1 LNLALQKTLAVELG
15 MTDGE
20 VADLEVVSSIIW
32 AACCVAGG
40 LISDRVGHLKS
51 LAVFLVL
58 MSIPTL
64 WLGFEMERQGYIMP
78 VEIVQTETATEVVE
92 PAGRNDQEADEMVT
106 QETVS
111 IETETVSVPEKEDLA
126 ATFHS
131 NVPEGLVDS
140 FWWAV
145 MFYMAAQGLM
155 YGTRTA
161 VFMQI
166 SNPAVAATQFTA
178 YMAMMNLVTA
188 YTSWW
193 QGVVIEG
200 WGYPVTLFID
210 ASTGLICLAVLPFLF
225 QKAVAEPSASI
236 PAPRD

>member
-1 LNLALQKTLAVELG
+1 MRRTRHIFHIRIGTLR
-15 MTDGE
+15 
-20 VADLEVVSSIIW
+20 
-32 AACCVAGG
+32 
-40 LISDRVGHLKS
+40 SDRIGHLKS

-78 VEIVQTETATEVVE
+78 VEIVQADTESEAGISPTNTIDSSEEDPVE
-92 PAGRNDQEADEMVT
+92 SLNAGAELDQSRNELVA
-106 QETVS
+106 
-111 IETETVSVPEKEDLA
+111 EKEGSA
-126 ATFHS
+126 AAFS
-131 NVPEGLVDS
+131 RNVPEGLVDS

-193 QGVVIEG
+193 QGVVIESH
-200 WGYPVTLFID
+200 GYPITLFID

-225 QKAVAEPSASI
+225 QKAVTEPTSSI
-236 PAPRD
+236 PAARD

>member
-1 LNLALQKTLAVELG
+1 
-15 MTDGE
+15 
-20 VADLEVVSSIIW
+20 
-32 AACCVAGG
+32 
-40 LISDRVGHLKS
+40 LKS

-78 VEIVQTETATEVVE
+78 VEISQTDTESTAGAS
-92 PAGRNDQEADEMVT
+92 PANTTVNSEDEAGESMAVGAELDQAKNELVA
-106 QETVS
+106 
-111 IETETVSVPEKEDLA
+111 EKEGSA
-126 ATFHS
+126 AAFGR
-131 NVPEGLVDS
+131 NVPEGLVDR

-193 QGVVIEG
+193 QGVVIEEY
-200 WGYPVTLFID
+200 GYPVTLFID

-225 QKAVAEPSASI
+225 QKAIAQSSTI
-236 PAPRD
+236 SPAPRD

>member
-1 LNLALQKTLAVELG
+1 
-15 MTDGE
+15 
-20 VADLEVVSSIIW
+20 
-32 AACCVAGG
+32 
-40 LISDRVGHLKS
+40 
-51 LAVFLVL
+51 
-58 MSIPTL
+58 
-64 WLGFEMERQGYIMP
+64 YIMP
-78 VEIVQTETATEVVE
+78 VEIAQAESDSEGENPPNDSAEPSGDAVATVKEVIEEVIAKTESKGASNELKS
-92 PAGRNDQEADEMVT
+92 AKDG
-106 QETVS
+106 S
-111 IETETVSVPEKEDLA
+111 A
-126 ATFHS
+126 AEFS
-131 NVPEGLVDS
+131 RNVPEGLVDS

-193 QGVVIEG
+193 QGVVIEEY
-200 WGYPVTLFID
+200 GYPMTLFID

-225 QKAVAEPSASI
+225 QKAVAASSASI